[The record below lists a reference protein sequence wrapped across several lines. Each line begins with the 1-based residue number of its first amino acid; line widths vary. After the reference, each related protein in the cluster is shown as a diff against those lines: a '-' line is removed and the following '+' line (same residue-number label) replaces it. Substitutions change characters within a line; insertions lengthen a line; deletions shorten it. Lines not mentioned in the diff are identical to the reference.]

1 MHADEIQD
9 FIDLREPARREK
21 KKAGTRLTAAF
32 GKSLLRCSGDFVFS
46 KTAEE
51 KAGPCA
57 LLHEGRSPMPGEL
70 SSTERLATVQ
80 FDARLRE

>member
-1 MHADEIQD
+1 
-9 FIDLREPARREK
+9 
-21 KKAGTRLTAAF
+21 
-32 GKSLLRCSGDFVFS
+32 
-46 KTAEE
+46 
-51 KAGPCA
+51 